1 MGSWTTLLYPKTRA
15 LAHRFTERSS
25 GSRLKWVFL
34 LALALG
40 FWVFTFFIF
49 QKVLVYFRSIELF
62 GDLLNSRLLS
72 MMLLTFFS
80 ILLFSN
86 LISSLSTFFLSEDLN
101 LILARPVPQEQVYYA
116 RLAETLGYTSWM
128 VLLFAFPVFLA
139 YGWVYGASWKF
150 YVNFL
155 AAMVP
160 FLFIPAALGSMLAM
174 LLVYMIMAAEFE
186 SLWNPFIIKCPG
198 SKPCPS
204 HAIIY
209 QVEVI

>member
-15 LAHRFTERSS
+15 LTHRFTERSP

-34 LALALG
+34 IALALG

-101 LILARPVPQEQVYYA
+101 LILCRPVSLDDIYYA
-116 RLAETLGYTSWM
+116 RLTET
-128 VLLFAFPVFLA
+128 
-139 YGWVYGASWKF
+139 
-150 YVNFL
+150 
-155 AAMVP
+155 
-160 FLFIPAALGSMLAM
+160 
-174 LLVYMIMAAEFE
+174 
-186 SLWNPFIIKCPG
+186 
-198 SKPCPS
+198 
-204 HAIIY
+204 
-209 QVEVI
+209 